1 MSIDNEERK
10 KRCAE
15 AMRVH
20 GDAVYRLAFARCRNM
35 ADAEDIF
42 QTTFLRF
49 YASHIPFGNSEHEKA
64 WLLRV
69 CINACKDLQKS
80 AWRTKVSAM
89 PDEFDAPDT
98 SARKEATPQE
108 EALDEA
114 MQGLSPEQR
123 TVVHLHYFEGF
134 STGEIAQ
141 MLGIRSATVRS
152 HLHRARIAMRNALE
166 DAGFPQANGGI
177 GASVEARGAST
188 PEGEQSIKT
197 SDSFHESAHF
207 NTDSLLEGGSNER

>member
-15 AMRVH
+15 AMRAH
-20 GDAVYRLAFARCRNM
+20 GDAVYRLAFARCRNT

-49 YASHIPFGNSEHEKA
+49 YASPIPFGNPEHEKA

-98 SARKEATPQE
+98 SVRKEATPQE

-114 MQGLSPEQR
+114 MQGLPPEQR

-134 STGEIAQ
+134 STGETAQ
-141 MLGIRSATVRS
+141 MLGMRSATVRS

-166 DAGFPQANGGI
+166 DAGFPRANGRI
-177 GASVEARGAST
+177 GAPVEARGTSMS
-188 PEGEQSIKT
+188 EGGQSIKT

>member
-1 MSIDNEERK
+1 MKNDNEERK
-10 KRCAE
+10 RRCAE

-20 GDAVYRLAFARCRNM
+20 GDAVYRLAFARCRNK

-49 YASHIPFGNSEHEKA
+49 YASRTLFKNAEHEKA

-98 SARKEATPQE
+98 NARKEATPQE

-141 MLGIRSATVRS
+141 MLGMHSATVRS

-166 DAGFPQANGGI
+166 DAGFPQ
-177 GASVEARGAST
+177 
-188 PEGEQSIKT
+188 T
-197 SDSFHESAHF
+197 S
-207 NTDSLLEGGSNER
+207 G

>member
-20 GDAVYRLAFARCRNM
+20 GDAVYRLAFARCRNTP
-35 ADAEDIF
+35 DAEDIF

-49 YASHIPFGNSEHEKA
+49 YASPIPFGNPEHEKA

-98 SARKEATPQE
+98 SARKETTPQE
-108 EALDEA
+108 EALDGA
-114 MQGLSPEQR
+114 MQRLSPEQR

-134 STGEIAQ
+134 STGETAQ
-141 MLGIRSATVRS
+141 MLGMRSATVRS

-166 DAGFPQANGGI
+166 DAGFTQANGRI
-177 GASVEARGAST
+177 GASVEARGTSMS
-188 PEGEQSIKT
+188 EGGQSIKT
-197 SDSFHESAHF
+197 SDSFRESAHF
-207 NTDSLLEGGSNER
+207 NTDPLLEGGSNER

>member
-20 GDAVYRLAFARCRNM
+20 GDAVYRLAFARCRNTP
-35 ADAEDIF
+35 DAEDIF

-49 YASHIPFGNSEHEKA
+49 YASPISFGNPERRKSVAAARMHQCVQ
-64 WLLRV
+64 R
-69 CINACKDLQKS
+69 LQKS

-89 PDEFDAPDT
+89 PDEFDTPDT
-98 SARKEATPQE
+98 SARKETTPQE

-134 STGEIAQ
+134 STGGNSANARHAFGDGAQ
-141 MLGIRSATVRS
+141 PSA
-152 HLHRARIAMRNALE
+152 
-166 DAGFPQANGGI
+166 
-177 GASVEARGAST
+177 
-188 PEGEQSIKT
+188 
-197 SDSFHESAHF
+197 
-207 NTDSLLEGGSNER
+207 

>member
-15 AMRVH
+15 AMRAH
-20 GDAVYRLAFARCRNM
+20 GDAVYRLAFARCRNT

-49 YASHIPFGNSEHEKA
+49 YATHIPFGNPEHEKA

-98 SARKEATPQE
+98 SVQKEATPQE

-114 MQGLSPEQR
+114 MQRLSPEQR

-134 STGEIAQ
+134 STGETAQ
-141 MLGIRSATVRS
+141 MLGMRSATVRS

-166 DAGFPQANGGI
+166 DAGFPQANGRI

-188 PEGEQSIKT
+188 PEGEQSIKS
-197 SDSFHESAHF
+197 SDSFRESAHF
-207 NTDSLLEGGSNER
+207 NTEIGRAHV

>member
-20 GDAVYRLAFARCRNM
+20 GDAVYRLAFARCRNT
-35 ADAEDIF
+35 ADARISFRQRSLGSMLHIF
-42 QTTFLRF
+42 RL
-49 YASHIPFGNSEHEKA
+49 AIPNTKKA
-64 WLLRV
+64 WLAYAYAS
-69 CINACKDLQKS
+69 NACKDLQKS

-89 PDEFDAPDT
+89 SDEFDAPDT

-123 TVVHLHYFEGF
+123 TVFICIISRAF
-134 STGEIAQ
+134 R
-141 MLGIRSATVRS
+141 LGR
-152 HLHRARIAMRNALE
+152 
-166 DAGFPQANGGI
+166 
-177 GASVEARGAST
+177 
-188 PEGEQSIKT
+188 
-197 SDSFHESAHF
+197 
-207 NTDSLLEGGSNER
+207 

>member
-15 AMRVH
+15 AMRAH
-20 GDAVYRLAFARCRNM
+20 GDAVYRLAFARCRNT

-49 YASHIPFGNSEHEKA
+49 YASHIPFGNLEHEKA

-89 PDEFDAPDT
+89 PDGFDTPDT

-114 MQGLSPEQR
+114 MQRLSPEQR

-134 STGEIAQ
+134 STGETAQ
-141 MLGIRSATVRS
+141 MLGMRSATVRS

-166 DAGFPQANGGI
+166 DAGFAQTNGRI

>member
-1 MSIDNEERK
+1 MKNDNEERK
-10 KRCAE
+10 RRCAE
-15 AMRVH
+15 AMRAH
-20 GDAVYRLAFARCRNM
+20 GDAVYRLAFARCRNK

-49 YASHIPFGNSEHEKA
+49 YASRTLFKNAEHEKA

-80 AWRTKVSAM
+80 AWHTKVSAM
-89 PDEFDAPDT
+89 PDEFDAPDMNT
-98 SARKEATPQE
+98 RKETTPQE

-114 MQGLSPEQR
+114 MQRLSPEQR

-134 STGEIAQ
+134 STGETAQ
-141 MLGIRSATVRS
+141 MLGMRSATVRS

-166 DAGFPQANGGI
+166 DAGFPQTNGRI
-177 GASVEARGAST
+177 GAPVEAQKVSS
-188 PEGEQSIKT
+188 PERRSSNT
-197 SDSFHESAHF
+197 ASDSFHESAHF

>member
-20 GDAVYRLAFARCRNM
+20 GDAVYRLAFARCRNT

-49 YASHIPFGNSEHEKA
+49 YASHIPFGNPEHEKA

-80 AWRTKVSAM
+80 AWHTKVSAM
-89 PDEFDAPDT
+89 PDEFDVPDMNT
-98 SARKEATPQE
+98 RKDATPQE

-134 STGEIAQ
+134 STGEVAQ
-141 MLGIRSATVRS
+141 MLGIRPATARS

-166 DAGFPQANGGI
+166 DAGFPQASGRI
-177 GASVEARGAST
+177 GAPVEAQKVSS
-188 PEGEQSIKT
+188 PERSSLNAPSG
-197 SDSFHESAHF
+197 SFRDSAHF
-207 NTDSLLEGGSNER
+207 NTDSILRGGSNE

>member
-20 GDAVYRLAFARCRNM
+20 GDAVYRLAFARCRNT

-49 YASHIPFGNSEHEKA
+49 YASHIPFGNPEHEKA

-98 SARKEATPQE
+98 SARKETTPQE

-114 MQGLSPEQR
+114 MQRLSPEQR

-134 STGEIAQ
+134 STGETAQ
-141 MLGIRSATVRS
+141 MLGMRSATVRS

-166 DAGFPQANGGI
+166 DAGFAQANGRI
-177 GASVEARGAST
+177 GAPVEARGTSMS
-188 PEGEQSIKT
+188 EGGPSIKT
-197 SDSFHESAHF
+197 SDSFRESAHF

>member
-15 AMRVH
+15 AMRAH
-20 GDAVYRLAFARCRNM
+20 GDAVYRLAFARCRNT

-49 YASHIPFGNSEHEKA
+49 YASHIPFGNPEHEKA

-89 PDEFDAPDT
+89 SDEFDAPDT

-134 STGEIAQ
+134 STGETAQ
-141 MLGIRSATVRS
+141 MLGMRSATVRS
-152 HLHRARIAMRNALE
+152 HLYRARIAMRNALE
-166 DAGFPQANGGI
+166 DAGFPQANGRI

>member
-15 AMRVH
+15 AMRAH
-20 GDAVYRLAFARCRNM
+20 GDAVYRLAFVRCRNT

-49 YASHIPFGNSEHEKA
+49 YASHIPFGNPEHEKA

-89 PDEFDAPDT
+89 PDEFDAPDA

-114 MQGLSPEQR
+114 MQGLPPEQR

-134 STGEIAQ
+134 STGETAQ
-141 MLGIRSATVRS
+141 MLGMRSATVRS

-166 DAGFPQANGGI
+166 DAGFPRANGRI
-177 GASVEARGAST
+177 GAPVEARGTSMS
-188 PEGEQSIKT
+188 EGGQSIKT

>member
-15 AMRVH
+15 AMRAH
-20 GDAVYRLAFARCRNM
+20 GDAVYRLAFARCRNT

-49 YASHIPFGNSEHEKA
+49 YASHIPFGNPEHEKA

-89 PDEFDAPDT
+89 SDGFDAPDT

-134 STGEIAQ
+134 STGETAQ
-141 MLGIRSATVRS
+141 MLGMRSATVRS

-166 DAGFPQANGGI
+166 DAGFAQANGRI

-188 PEGEQSIKT
+188 PEGEQSIKS

-207 NTDSLLEGGSNER
+207 NTDSLLDGGSNER

>member
-1 MSIDNEERK
+1 MKNDNEERK
-10 KRCAE
+10 RRCAE

-20 GDAVYRLAFARCRNM
+20 GDAVYRLAFARCRNK

-49 YASHIPFGNSEHEKA
+49 YASRTLFKNAEHEKA

-80 AWRTKVSAM
+80 AWHTKVSAM
-89 PDEFDAPDT
+89 PDEFDVPDMNT
-98 SARKEATPQE
+98 RKDATPQE

-114 MQGLSPEQR
+114 MQRLSPEQR

-134 STGEIAQ
+134 STGEVAQ
-141 MLGIRSATVRS
+141 MLGMRSATVRS

-166 DAGFPQANGGI
+166 DAGFPQANGRI
-177 GASVEARGAST
+177 GASVEAQKVSS
-188 PEGEQSIKT
+188 PERRSSNT
-197 SDSFHESAHF
+197 ASDSFRESAYF

>member
-1 MSIDNEERK
+1 
-10 KRCAE
+10 
-15 AMRVH
+15 
-20 GDAVYRLAFARCRNM
+20 
-35 ADAEDIF
+35 
-42 QTTFLRF
+42 
-49 YASHIPFGNSEHEKA
+49 
-64 WLLRV
+64 
-69 CINACKDLQKS
+69 
-80 AWRTKVSAM
+80 M

-114 MQGLSPEQR
+114 MHGLSPEQR

-134 STGEIAQ
+134 STGGIAQ
-141 MLGIRSATVRS
+141 MLGMRSATVRS

-166 DAGFPQANGGI
+166 DAGFPRASGRI
-177 GASVEARGAST
+177 GAPVEARRASM
-188 PEGEQSIKT
+188 PEGEQSIKS

>member
-20 GDAVYRLAFARCRNM
+20 GDAVYRLAFARCRNT

-49 YASHIPFGNSEHEKA
+49 YASHIPFGNPEHEKA

-89 PDEFDAPDT
+89 SDEFDAPDT

-141 MLGIRSATVRS
+141 MLGMRSATVRS

-166 DAGFPQANGGI
+166 DAGFPRANGRI
-177 GASVEARGAST
+177 GAPVEARGTSMS
-188 PEGEQSIKT
+188 EGGQSIKS
-197 SDSFHESAHF
+197 SDPFHESAHF

>member
-15 AMRVH
+15 AMRAH
-20 GDAVYRLAFARCRNM
+20 GDAVYRLAFARCRNT

-49 YASHIPFGNSEHEKA
+49 YASHISFGNPEHEKA

-80 AWRTKVSAM
+80 SWRTKVSAM

-114 MQGLSPEQR
+114 MQRLSPEQR

-134 STGEIAQ
+134 STGETAQ
-141 MLGIRSATVRS
+141 MLGMRSATVRS

-166 DAGFPQANGGI
+166 DAGFPQANGRI
-177 GASVEARGAST
+177 GAPVEARGAST

>member
-15 AMRVH
+15 AMHVH
-20 GDAVYRLAFARCRNM
+20 GDAVYRLAFARCRNTP
-35 ADAEDIF
+35 DAEDIF

-49 YASHIPFGNSEHEKA
+49 YASRTLFKNAEHEKA

-134 STGEIAQ
+134 STGETAQ
-141 MLGIRSATVRS
+141 MLGMRSATVRS

-166 DAGFPQANGGI
+166 DAGFPQANGRI
-177 GASVEARGAST
+177 GAPVEAQGAST
-188 PEGEQSIKT
+188 PEGEQPIKT
-197 SDSFHESAHF
+197 SDSFHGSAHF

>member
-15 AMRVH
+15 AMRAH
-20 GDAVYRLAFARCRNM
+20 GDAVYRLAFARCRNT

-49 YASHIPFGNSEHEKA
+49 YASHIPFGNPEHEKA

-89 PDEFDAPDT
+89 SDEFDAPDT

-134 STGEIAQ
+134 STGETAQ
-141 MLGIRSATVRS
+141 ILGMRSATVRS

-166 DAGFPQANGGI
+166 DAGFPQANGRI

>member
-1 MSIDNEERK
+1 MKNDNEERK
-10 KRCAE
+10 RRCAE

-20 GDAVYRLAFARCRNM
+20 GDAVYRLAFARCRNK

-49 YASHIPFGNSEHEKA
+49 YASRTLFKNAEHEKS

-80 AWRTKVSAM
+80 AWHMKVSAM
-89 PDEFDAPDT
+89 PDEFDAPDMNT
-98 SARKEATPQE
+98 RKDATPQE

-114 MQGLSPEQR
+114 MRGLSPEQR

-134 STGEIAQ
+134 STGEVAQ
-141 MLGIRSATVRS
+141 MLGIRPATARS

-166 DAGFPQANGGI
+166 DAGFPQTNGRI
-177 GASVEARGAST
+177 GAPIEAQKASSS
-188 PEGEQSIKT
+188 EGRSSNT
-197 SDSFHESAHF
+197 ASGSFRESAHF
-207 NTDSLLEGGSNER
+207 TTDSVLEGGSNE

>member
-1 MSIDNEERK
+1 MKNDNEERK
-10 KRCAE
+10 RRCAE

-20 GDAVYRLAFARCRNM
+20 GDAVYRLAFARCRNK

-49 YASHIPFGNSEHEKA
+49 YASRTLFKNAEHEKS

-98 SARKEATPQE
+98 SARKETTPQ
-108 EALDEA
+108 
-114 MQGLSPEQR
+114 
-123 TVVHLHYFEGF
+123 
-134 STGEIAQ
+134 
-141 MLGIRSATVRS
+141 
-152 HLHRARIAMRNALE
+152 
-166 DAGFPQANGGI
+166 
-177 GASVEARGAST
+177 
-188 PEGEQSIKT
+188 
-197 SDSFHESAHF
+197 
-207 NTDSLLEGGSNER
+207 

>member
-1 MSIDNEERK
+1 
-10 KRCAE
+10 
-15 AMRVH
+15 MRVH
-20 GDAVYRLAFARCRNM
+20 GDAVYRLAFARCRNT

-98 SARKEATPQE
+98 SARKETTPQE

-141 MLGIRSATVRS
+141 MLDMRSATVRS

-166 DAGFPQANGGI
+166 DAGFPQTNGRI
-177 GASVEARGAST
+177 GAPVEARGAST
-188 PEGEQSIKT
+188 PGGEQSIKF
-197 SDSFHESAHF
+197 SDSFHESALF
-207 NTDSLLEGGSNER
+207 NTDSLLEGGSNERR

>member
-20 GDAVYRLAFARCRNM
+20 GDAVYRLAFARCRNTP
-35 ADAEDIF
+35 DAEDIF

-49 YASHIPFGNSEHEKA
+49 YASHIPFGNPEHEKA

-98 SARKEATPQE
+98 SARKETTPQE
-108 EALDEA
+108 EALDGA
-114 MQGLSPEQR
+114 MQRLSPEQR

-134 STGEIAQ
+134 STGETAQ
-141 MLGIRSATVRS
+141 MLGMRSATVRS

-166 DAGFPQANGGI
+166 DAGFPQANGRI
-177 GASVEARGAST
+177 GASVEARGTSMS
-188 PEGEQSIKT
+188 EGGQSIKT
-197 SDSFHESAHF
+197 SDSFRESAHF
-207 NTDSLLEGGSNER
+207 NTDPLLEGGSNER

>member
-1 MSIDNEERK
+1 MKNDNEERK
-10 KRCAE
+10 RRCAE

-20 GDAVYRLAFARCRNM
+20 GDAVYRLAFARCRNT

-49 YASHIPFGNSEHEKA
+49 YASRTLFKNAEHEKA

-80 AWRTKVSAM
+80 AWHMKVSAM
-89 PDEFDAPDT
+89 PDEFDVPDMNT
-98 SARKEATPQE
+98 RKDATPQE

-134 STGEIAQ
+134 STSEVAQ
-141 MLGIRSATVRS
+141 MLGIRPATARS

-166 DAGFPQANGGI
+166 DAGFPRANERI
-177 GASVEARGAST
+177 GVLAKAREASSTDSSPSNAASG
-188 PEGEQSIKT
+188 PSREC
-197 SDSFHESAHF
+197 AHF
-207 NTDSLLEGGSNER
+207 NTDSLLEGGSNE

>member
-1 MSIDNEERK
+1 
-10 KRCAE
+10 
-15 AMRVH
+15 MRAH
-20 GDAVYRLAFARCRNM
+20 GDAVYRLAFARCRNT

-49 YASHIPFGNSEHEKA
+49 YASHIPFGNPEHEKA

-89 PDEFDAPDT
+89 SDEFDAPET

-134 STGEIAQ
+134 STGETAQ
-141 MLGIRSATVRS
+141 MLGMRSATVRS

-166 DAGFPQANGGI
+166 DAGFPQANGRI

>member
-1 MSIDNEERK
+1 MKNDNEERK
-10 KRCAE
+10 RRCAE

-20 GDAVYRLAFARCRNM
+20 GDAVYRLAFARCRNK

-49 YASHIPFGNSEHEKA
+49 YASRTLFKNAEHEKA

-80 AWRTKVSAM
+80 AWHTKVSAM
-89 PDEFDAPDT
+89 PDEFDVSDMNT
-98 SARKEATPQE
+98 RKDATPQE

-134 STGEIAQ
+134 STGEVAQ
-141 MLGIRSATVRS
+141 MLGIRPATARS

-166 DAGFPQANGGI
+166 DAGFPQTNGRI
-177 GASVEARGAST
+177 GAPVEAQKVSS
-188 PEGEQSIKT
+188 PERRSSNT
-197 SDSFHESAHF
+197 ASDSFHESAYF

>member
-15 AMRVH
+15 AMRAH
-20 GDAVYRLAFARCRNM
+20 GDAVYRLAFARCRNTP
-35 ADAEDIF
+35 DAEDVF

-49 YASHIPFGNSEHEKA
+49 YASPIPFGNPEHEKA

-89 PDEFDAPDT
+89 SDEFDAPDT

-134 STGEIAQ
+134 STGETAQ
-141 MLGIRSATVRS
+141 MLGMRSATVRS

-166 DAGFPQANGGI
+166 DAGFPQANGRI

-188 PEGEQSIKT
+188 PEGGQSIKT

>member
-15 AMRVH
+15 AMRAH
-20 GDAVYRLAFARCRNM
+20 GDAVYRLAFARCRNT

-49 YASHIPFGNSEHEKA
+49 YASHIPFGNPEHEKA

-89 PDEFDAPDT
+89 SDEFDAPET

-134 STGEIAQ
+134 STGETAQ
-141 MLGIRSATVRS
+141 MLGMRSATVRS

-166 DAGFPQANGGI
+166 DAGFPQANGRI

>member
-15 AMRVH
+15 AMRAH
-20 GDAVYRLAFARCRNM
+20 GDAVYRLAFARCRNTP
-35 ADAEDIF
+35 DAEDVF

-49 YASHIPFGNSEHEKA
+49 YASPIPFGNPEYEKA

-89 PDEFDAPDT
+89 SDEFDAPDT

-134 STGEIAQ
+134 STGETAQ
-141 MLGIRSATVRS
+141 MLGMRSATVRS

-166 DAGFPQANGGI
+166 DAGFPQANGRI

>member
-1 MSIDNEERK
+1 
-10 KRCAE
+10 
-15 AMRVH
+15 MRAH
-20 GDAVYRLAFARCRNM
+20 GDAVYRLAFARCRNT

-49 YASHIPFGNSEHEKA
+49 YASHIPFGNPEHEKA

-89 PDEFDAPDT
+89 SDEFDAPDT

-134 STGEIAQ
+134 STGETAQ
-141 MLGIRSATVRS
+141 MLGMRSATVRS

-166 DAGFPQANGGI
+166 DAGFPQANGRI

>member
-1 MSIDNEERK
+1 MKNDNEERK
-10 KRCAE
+10 RRCAE

-20 GDAVYRLAFARCRNM
+20 GDAVYRLAFARCRNK

-49 YASHIPFGNSEHEKA
+49 YASRTLFKNAEHEKA

-80 AWRTKVSAM
+80 AWHTKVSAM
-89 PDEFDAPDT
+89 PDEFDVPDMNT
-98 SARKEATPQE
+98 RKDATPQE

-123 TVVHLHYFEGF
+123 TVVHLHYFESF

-141 MLGIRSATVRS
+141 MLGMRSATVRS
-152 HLHRARIAMRNALE
+152 HLHRARIAVRNALE
-166 DAGFPQANGGI
+166 DVGFPRANGRI
-177 GASVEARGAST
+177 GAPVEAQKVSS
-188 PEGEQSIKT
+188 PERRFSNT
-197 SDSFHESAHF
+197 ASDSFLESAHF

>member
-20 GDAVYRLAFARCRNM
+20 GDAVYRLAFARCRNTP
-35 ADAEDIF
+35 DAEDIF

-49 YASHIPFGNSEHEKA
+49 YASPIPFGNPEHEKA

-98 SARKEATPQE
+98 SARKETTPQE

-114 MQGLSPEQR
+114 MQELSPEQR

-141 MLGIRSATVRS
+141 MLGMRSATVRS

-166 DAGFPQANGGI
+166 DAGFPQTNGRI
-177 GASVEARGAST
+177 GAPVEAQKVSS
-188 PEGEQSIKT
+188 PERRFSNT
-197 SDSFHESAHF
+197 ASDSFRESAHF
-207 NTDSLLEGGSNER
+207 NTDSILEGGSNER

>member
-1 MSIDNEERK
+1 MKNDNEERK
-10 KRCAE
+10 RRCAE

-20 GDAVYRLAFARCRNM
+20 GDAVYRLAFARCRNK

-49 YASHIPFGNSEHEKA
+49 YASRTLFKNAEHEKS

-69 CINACKDLQKS
+69 CINACKDRQKS
-80 AWRTKVSAM
+80 AWHMKVSAM
-89 PDEFDAPDT
+89 PDEFDVPDMST
-98 SARKEATPQE
+98 RKDATPQE

-114 MQGLSPEQR
+114 MRGLSPEQR

-141 MLGIRSATVRS
+141 MLGIRPATARS

-166 DAGFPQANGGI
+166 DAGFPRANERI
-177 GASVEARGAST
+177 EVPAKTREALLLEKGPSNA
-188 PEGEQSIKT
+188 T
-197 SDSFHESAHF
+197 SGPSHECAHF
-207 NTDSLLEGGSNER
+207 YTDSLLEGGSNE

>member
-15 AMRVH
+15 AMRAH
-20 GDAVYRLAFARCRNM
+20 GDAVYRLAFARCRNT

-49 YASHIPFGNSEHEKA
+49 YASRTLFKNAEHEKA

-98 SARKEATPQE
+98 SARKETTPQE

-141 MLGIRSATVRS
+141 MLDMRSATVRS

-166 DAGFPQANGGI
+166 DAGFPQTNGRI
-177 GASVEARGAST
+177 GAPVEAQKVSS
-188 PEGEQSIKT
+188 PERRFSNT
-197 SDSFHESAHF
+197 ASDSFRESAHF